1 MAFCWVKYIDDL
13 FFIWTEGHENLKAFL
28 DDQDLNKF
36 RPNVKYESDSS
47 KENVAFVNLKVKLKQ
62 GKIEVDL
69 DVKPT
74 DRHQYLHYTSSNSEP
89 TKRSLVFIPSLRVR
103 GYLLK

>member
-1 MAFCWVKYIDDL
+1 M
-13 FFIWTEGHENLKAFL
+13 FFIWTEGQENLKAFL
-28 DDQDLNKF
+28 EDQDLNKF

-47 KENVAFVNLKVKLKQ
+47 KKNVAFVNLKVKLKE
-62 GKIEVDL
+62 GKIEMDL

-74 DRHQYLHYTSSNSEP
+74 DRHQYLHYTFSHSEP
-89 TKRSLVFIPSLRVR
+89 TKRSLVFIQSLRVR

>member
-1 MAFCWVKYIDDL
+1 MPFCWVKYIDDM
-13 FFIWTEGHENLKAFL
+13 FFIWTEGQENLKAFL
-28 DDQDLNKF
+28 EDQDLNKF

-47 KENVAFVNLKVKLKQ
+47 KKNVAFVNLKVKLKE
-62 GKIEVDL
+62 GKIEMDL

-74 DRHQYLHYTSSNSEP
+74 DRYQYLHYTFSHSEP
-89 TKRSLVFIPSLRVR
+89 TKRSLVFIQSLRVR